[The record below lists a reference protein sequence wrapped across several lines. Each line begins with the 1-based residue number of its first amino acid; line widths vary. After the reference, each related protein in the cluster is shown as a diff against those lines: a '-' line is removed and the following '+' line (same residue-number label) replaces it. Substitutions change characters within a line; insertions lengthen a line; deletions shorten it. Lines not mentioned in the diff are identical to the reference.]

1 MNQGMGPSGSL
12 LSWTTEAKKSSDLE
26 STAPHD
32 LQTETD
38 SCVDWRN
45 IVLISELSMERTDHF
60 WNIYVSG
67 RSYIFD
73 KLMKTCQVIII
84 TIANITEV
92 YKSATM
98 NEEMKQYVQ

>member
-1 MNQGMGPSGSL
+1 
-12 LSWTTEAKKSSDLE
+12 
-26 STAPHD
+26 
-32 LQTETD
+32 
-38 SCVDWRN
+38 
-45 IVLISELSMERTDHF
+45 MERTDHF